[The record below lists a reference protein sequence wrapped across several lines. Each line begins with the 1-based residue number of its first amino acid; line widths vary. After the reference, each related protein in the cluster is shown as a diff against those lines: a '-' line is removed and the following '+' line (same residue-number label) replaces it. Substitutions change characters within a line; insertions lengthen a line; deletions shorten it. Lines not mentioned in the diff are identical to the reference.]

1 MLPVAGATVWLWDL
15 FFLRRMKKNMAKP
28 MSARPTRGPT
38 TAPAIQAL
46 LVLFPPPPP
55 FVAEMTDGLDLGELV
70 GVTEAEIRLGTGSAR
85 REVSGDTRSPGQQSG
100 YGIFDRTFLPAE
112 DAVASGGA

>member
-1 MLPVAGATVWLWDL
+1 MPPVAGATVWLWDL
-15 FFLRRMKKNMAKP
+15 FFLRRMKKNMARP

-55 FVAEMTDGLDLGELV
+55 LVPEMTEGLDLGELV
-70 GVTEAEIRLGTGSAR
+70 GVTEAEIRLGTGSTR
-85 REVSGDTRSPGQQSG
+85 REVKGETRDPSQQSG
-100 YGIFDRTFLPAE
+100 CGLFDRTFLPAE